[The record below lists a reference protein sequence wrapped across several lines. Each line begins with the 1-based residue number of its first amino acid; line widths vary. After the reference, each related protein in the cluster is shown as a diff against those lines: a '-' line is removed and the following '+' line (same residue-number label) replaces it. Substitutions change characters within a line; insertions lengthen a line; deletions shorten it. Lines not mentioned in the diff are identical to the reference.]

1 MVKIANEA
9 DAGAATPRKPEKPKP
24 ETLYTLP
31 MLPRDASAR
40 QAWER
45 AACAAVDRWAPS
57 TRHSIRIAI
66 RAGTDSNAMPISLD
80 AISRA
85 VLPVLAKAGAVNSDL
100 VAAITI
106 KWDRLVPPDSIDVEI
121 WRSQAPLARMSAEG
135 RVKVAAFN
143 GSRLSAAWRGL
154 QTERSPS

>member
-1 MVKIANEA
+1 
-9 DAGAATPRKPEKPKP
+9 
-24 ETLYTLP
+24 
-31 MLPRDASAR
+31 
-40 QAWER
+40 
-45 AACAAVDRWAPS
+45 
-57 TRHSIRIAI
+57 
-66 RAGTDSNAMPISLD
+66 MPISLD